1 MLPLKKKLS
10 ILSEGLSLV
19 SQSSS
24 SLDVLLWY
32 VAYGESFEHTPRDF
46 VMIERR
52 VLMYS
57 GEA

>member
-1 MLPLKKKLS
+1 MLSLKEKLS

-46 VMIERR
+46 VMMERR
-52 VLMYS
+52 VLIP
-57 GEA
+57 